1 MAWHGLPSTATINE
15 GRGPAPLALDR
26 ARQDHQVAAAFEPC
40 SKRPSICHPRPPLY
54 HLCTSQQ
61 ESLENLDES
70 LEKPSWQL
78 LTHSSVDQDSSKGG
92 FNQRQLSN
100 TMH

>member
-1 MAWHGLPSTATINE
+1 LQQPLNPAPSDQAFATI
-15 GRGPAPLALDR
+15 D
-26 ARQDHQVAAAFEPC
+26 
-40 SKRPSICHPRPPLY
+40 

-78 LTHSSVDQDSSKGG
+78 LTHSSVDRDSSKGG